1 MVLQNDQVIIAGQ
14 EVECNDLKNATHFAK
29 DIVASQ
35 VEGGS
40 KAGCRSSFGCA
51 EKLLDLLK
59 VTSLAVT
66 TESLVQVKSH
76 YPDVDMSTSGKAQK

>member
-40 KAGCRSSFGCA
+40 KAGCR
-51 EKLLDLLK
+51 
-59 VTSLAVT
+59 
-66 TESLVQVKSH
+66 
-76 YPDVDMSTSGKAQK
+76 